1 MAKSKTS
8 SSSTNSSSVSA
19 QVSAP
24 VEVKTVDP
32 SEPVV
37 SKAKKVK
44 APKQVDAA
52 PAESAPE
59 VVPSTVGTPSVP
71 IVVEVSADAKQ
82 SVTALFASL
91 TDKINKTQQY
101 LNSLKVD
108 ARNVE
113 KVVNRELKTLQ
124 KQSLKKKKS
133 GNRAASGFTKPTKI
147 SDELAEFLGKEKGT
161 EMARTTVT
169 SEINLYICK
178 NKLQDPSNGRKIVP
192 DAPLAMLLKID
203 AAVDELTYFNLQK
216 YMSPHFAKHVKSEAV
231 APAAAVVV

>member
-1 MAKSKTS
+1 MAKSKT
-8 SSSTNSSSVSA
+8 SSTNSSSVSA
-19 QVSAP
+19 PVPAH

-37 SKAKKVK
+37 SKSKKVK
-44 APKQVDAA
+44 PSKQVAA

-59 VVPSTVGTPSVP
+59 VVPSTIGAPSVP
-71 IVVEVSADAKQ
+71 VVVEVSADAKQ

-192 DAPLAMLLKID
+192 DAPLAKLLKID

-231 APAAAVVV
+231 AAVVV

>member
-1 MAKSKTS
+1 MAKSKT
-8 SSSTNSSSVSA
+8 SSTNSSSVSA
-19 QVSAP
+19 PVPAP
-24 VEVKTVDP
+24 VEVKTVDS

-37 SKAKKVK
+37 SKSKKVK
-44 APKQVDAA
+44 APKQVAA

-59 VVPSTVGTPSVP
+59 VVPSTIGAPSVP
-71 IVVEVSADAKQ
+71 VVVEVSADAKQ

-113 KVVNRELKTLQ
+113 KVVNRELKALQ

-192 DAPLAMLLKID
+192 DAPLAKLLKID

-231 APAAAVVV
+231 AAVVV

>member
-8 SSSTNSSSVSA
+8 STNPSSVSA
-19 QVSAP
+19 QVPAP
-24 VEVKTVDP
+24 VDVKTVDP
-32 SEPVV
+32 SEPV
-37 SKAKKVK
+37 SKSKKVK
-44 APKQVDAA
+44 PPKQVDA
-52 PAESAPE
+52 PTESAPE
-59 VVPSTVGTPSVP
+59 VVPSTVGAPSVP
-71 IVVEVSADAKQ
+71 VVVEVSADAKQ

-192 DAPLAMLLKID
+192 DAPLAKLLKID